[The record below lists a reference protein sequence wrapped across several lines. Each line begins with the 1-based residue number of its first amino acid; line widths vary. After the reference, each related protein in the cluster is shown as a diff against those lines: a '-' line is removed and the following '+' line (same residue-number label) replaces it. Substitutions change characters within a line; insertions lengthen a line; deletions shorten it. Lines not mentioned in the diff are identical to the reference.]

1 MAQEAPV
8 QVIVAA
14 FTEEDAAENV
24 LDELKEAKKE
34 KLIGIDTAI
43 VMHKD
48 EKGHLHTREYKL
60 TPTKGAIGGAII
72 GGILGIVTGGAALV
86 VGAAGAG
93 IGALVGKYK
102 KNKRF
107 APKDITEISD
117 ALTPGSSAIV
127 AVIEHKWVQQVEE
140 ELEAQGAEVLKA
152 SIAADI
158 ADQLA
163 QGRDVAMSAV
173 ATEDGMTTSRV
184 STGEEGVEMSSTLL
198 TEDVLQHTEAVVTDE
213 GMAGTRTTI
222 TEDGVVEGRIAATD
236 EGMVADRLTTTAAG
250 DQMYEAL
257 AADEEGADY
266 VAAAATAEG
275 ELAGIVAAS
284 TDFADEAADEA
295 PALEDK
301 ETEAA
306 PEEESKE
313 ENDETQ
319 SA

>member
-1 MAQEAPV
+1 MAQDAPV

-14 FTEEDAAENV
+14 FADEDAAEKV
-24 LDELKEAKKE
+24 LDELKDAKKA
-34 KLIGIDTAI
+34 KMIGIDTAI

-48 EKGHLHTREYKL
+48 EKGKLHTREYKL
-60 TPTKGAIGGAII
+60 TPTKGAIGGAIV

-93 IGALVGKYK
+93 IGALIGKHE

-140 ELEAQGAEVLKA
+140 ELEAQGAEVMKA
-152 SIAADI
+152 AIAADI
-158 ADQLA
+158 AEQLA

-173 ATEDGMTTSRV
+173 ATEDSLTTSRV
-184 STGEEGVEMSSTLL
+184 SSGEEGVEMSSTLL
-198 TEDVLQHTEAVVTDE
+198 TEDVLQHTEAAVTDE
-213 GMAGTRTTI
+213 GMIGSRTTI
-222 TEDGVVEGRIAATD
+222 TEDGMVEGQMAATA
-236 EGMVADRLTTTAAG
+236 EGVVGERLTTTAAG

-266 VAAAATAEG
+266 AAVAQTAAGDVAAV
-275 ELAGIVAAS
+275 VAS
-284 TDFADEAADEA
+284 VTPEQEDA
-295 PALEDK
+295 PALEA
-301 ETEAA
+301 ETEEGVESDDAA
-306 PEEESKE
+306 ESAEEQDK
-313 ENDETQ
+313 
-319 SA
+319 A